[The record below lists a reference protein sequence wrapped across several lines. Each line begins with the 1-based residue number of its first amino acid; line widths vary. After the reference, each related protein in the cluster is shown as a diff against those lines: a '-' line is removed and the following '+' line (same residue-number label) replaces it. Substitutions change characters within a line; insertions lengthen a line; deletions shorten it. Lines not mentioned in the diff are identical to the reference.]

1 MIFMLVIICHEFIR
15 TDNTCIKRGASVT
28 VYANTIHST
37 LKIIVTDTTPTPLDM
52 RRVIPIFLL
61 IFVDMLGLTI
71 ILPLLHI
78 YAATFG
84 ATPLQIGLVVASF
97 PLAQLIGVPM
107 MGALSDRF
115 GRKPMLLISQ
125 LTTCLSFVILGLA
138 GSLQMIV
145 FSRLLDGLFG
155 ANISTAQAALSD
167 ITDKTNRTR
176 GLGITGAAFGLGF
189 IFGPIIA
196 IITFELTNSLVI
208 PALTAA
214 IYSFVSMLI
223 TWFMFDE
230 TLPPEKR
237 GQGNTIAISPILIVR
252 YLSRPGLNVLFLLMF
267 AQQIIF
273 FGYESLLGLFTLSRL
288 GFLGQGNALLFLI
301 IGIILVMVQVRFIG
315 KWSARYGEKRLVIGA
330 LVLLSLGLLLTGTT
344 PDQPQPFYVRE
355 LVANELL
362 SQAPSSTEAVIGD
375 IGVTLPQNGNNGL
388 GGVLWML
395 IAIVPISIGAGLIR
409 PSINSLITQSVS
421 EREYGQALG
430 VSSSLVSAA
439 NACAPI
445 IGGLIFQSYGMTAPF
460 LIGGV
465 LMGLLVI
472 VGWIVLR

>member
-1 MIFMLVIICHEFIR
+1 
-15 TDNTCIKRGASVT
+15 
-28 VYANTIHST
+28 
-37 LKIIVTDTTPTPLDM
+37 M

-61 IFVDMLGLTI
+61 VFVDMLGLTV

-78 YAATFG
+78 YGATYG
-84 ATPLQIGLVVASF
+84 ATPIQIGLVVAAF
-97 PLAQLIGVPM
+97 PIAQLVGVPM

-125 LTTCLSFVILGLA
+125 LTTCISFVILGLA
-138 GSLQMIV
+138 GSLGMII

-189 IFGPIIA
+189 IFGPVIA
-196 IITFELTNSLVI
+196 IITFELTDSLAI

-214 IYSFVSMLI
+214 VYSFVSLMI
-223 TWFMFDE
+223 TWFMFEE
-230 TLPPEKR
+230 TLPSEKR
-237 GQGNTIAISPILIVR
+237 GQGNTLMISPMIILR
-252 YLSRPGLNVLFLLMF
+252 YLGRSRLQILFLLIF

-288 GFLGQGNALLFLI
+288 GFLGQGNAVLFLL

-315 KWSARYGEKRLVIGA
+315 KWSARYGERKLVIAA
-330 LVLLSLGLLLTGTT
+330 LGLLTIGLLLTGTT
-344 PDQPQPFYVRE
+344 PDQAHPFYVRE

-362 SQAPSSTEAVIGD
+362 SQAVTSTEAVIGE
-375 IGVTLPQNGNNGL
+375 IGVTLPPNGNNGL
-388 GGVLWML
+388 GGVVWML

-409 PSINSLITQSVS
+409 PSINSLITQQVS
-421 EREYGQALG
+421 EQEYGQALG
-430 VSSSLVSAA
+430 VSSSLISAA
-439 NACAPI
+439 NASAPL
-445 IGGLIFQSYGMTAPF
+445 IGGLIFQSYGATTPF

-465 LMGLLVI
+465 LMGGLVLMA
-472 VGWIVLR
+472 GFMLRR